1 MRSSIKSYKFIE
13 YSINANLFF
22 SGDHIICMDDMYGGT
37 NRYFR
42 KVASKFGLEISFVDE
57 TVPANVERAMK
68 QNTKMVGTDNKCR
81 I

>member
-1 MRSSIKSYKFIE
+1 MNVK
-13 YSINANLFF
+13 LFF

-57 TVPANVERAMK
+57 TVPENVEKAMK
-68 QNTKMVGTDNKCR
+68 ENTKMVRNDIKYGDCR
-81 I
+81 YHFEKIELTV

>member
-1 MRSSIKSYKFIE
+1 MPYLKIMITTHFY
-13 YSINANLFF
+13 

-57 TVPANVERAMK
+57 TVPANVEKEMRP
-68 QNTKMVGTDNKCR
+68 NTKMVNYVIRYIKS
-81 I
+81 ILLNIY